1 VKRNKEDN
9 SYIIAYK
16 VHPKDQISVLASM
29 LVWLGQSHN
38 SGARK
43 GAEQCSAAHSYNHQR
58 RLISEE
64 QCQEIKMRNSFS
76 CWTTYKNLHKRIAAI
91 TLYDVCQLPA

>member
-1 VKRNKEDN
+1 VKRNKEDS

-43 GAEQCSAAHSYNHQR
+43 GAEQFSAAHSYKY
-58 RLISEE
+58 SSK
-64 QCQEIKMRNSFS
+64 EINK
-76 CWTTYKNLHKRIAAI
+76 
-91 TLYDVCQLPA
+91 